1 MDHITAPLPGSS
13 DGGASGHITAP
24 LPACLA
30 GSKVFQLDRLA
41 LRASFSRRIAVGSGD
56 AAGKRGLGEAS
67 LAPKLIHP

>member
-41 LRASFSRRIAVGSGD
+41 FPQERCRIAVGSGD